1 MKKHIPKILLI
12 YLFLQPFLDVVAGLS
27 TIVKIPNIIGIAFRF
42 SFLIFCS
49 IYLFFISK
57 EHKKENRIYLV
68 VLAIYLSIFMI
79 YTVITKDIN
88 VFMYEA
94 QNTLNAFYF
103 PIVFVAIYQIIKE
116 YNIKIKAKQLF
127 ILFSIYAGFVF
138 FPSILNIGLDSYA
151 ISKTGSTGW
160 FNSANSISSI
170 LSLLLPFTIIYL
182 KNNKVHPIII
192 ILTTLITI
200 YVFFTIG
207 TKVPILCCGIVI
219 GVNIIY
225 YLLHLYKSKKIKQ
238 IITII
243 CMLLISIGITFIYIP
258 KSSFYKNIKIHMNYL
273 KIDSP
278 IEVFS
283 DPYLLDHFI
292 FSQRLTFL
300 NNTHQNYI
308 KENTLTKIIGIGYIE
323 NYGTDEV
330 NTKTIEMDYFD
341 VFYRHGI
348 IGFILFF
355 LPILYYL
362 KKKHSKIKDS
372 FTKLNIITPVIIIFV
387 LALFS
392 GHIFVAP
399 ATSIIVAIILI
410 LYDQNNLEEHSIN
423 KTI

>member
-1 MKKHIPKILLI
+1 
-12 YLFLQPFLDVVAGLS
+12 
-27 TIVKIPNIIGIAFRF
+27 
-42 SFLIFCS
+42 
-49 IYLFFISK
+49 
-57 EHKKENRIYLV
+57 
-68 VLAIYLSIFMI
+68 
-79 YTVITKDIN
+79 
-88 VFMYEA
+88 
-94 QNTLNAFYF
+94 
-103 PIVFVAIYQIIKE
+103 VFVAIYQIIKE

-399 ATSIIVAIILI
+399 ATSIIVEIILI